1 MEGGMSN
8 VLKARMSEYKEILHL
23 IVLKRTLLEH
33 VLNTQAIQII
43 QIPVYIDLAYLIHS
57 FYSVI

>member
-1 MEGGMSN
+1 MSN